1 MKSAFEAAQQYFD
14 EAATVLGL
22 SHSMRDLL
30 VTPEREIKVQVPI
43 RRDSGEIAT
52 FIGYRM
58 QHNSARGPMK
68 GGLRY
73 HHEVNADEVL
83 ALASLMTW
91 KTAVVDIPYGGA
103 KGGISVNTKD
113 LSRDELERLTRRFVD
128 EIHDLFGP
136 DKDIPAPDMGTN
148 AQTMA
153 WIMNQYEKFHGFAPG
168 CVTGKPVELYGAEGR
183 EEATGRGVGNLT
195 LACLRRFG
203 RIIETSTV
211 AIQGFGNVGT
221 FTASYLHQA
230 GGKVI
235 AISDVSGGILN
246 RSGID
251 IPAALEYVATNK
263 SLSGFPGGE
272 PISNADLLTLDVD
285 VLIPAALGNV
295 LTADNAELVQARLI
309 IEAANGPTTPEAD
322 AIFRRRE
329 IPVLPDILAN
339 AGGVTVSYFEWV
351 QNQQYFRWDLS
362 RVREELERSLTKAFH
377 RVSTIATEKRS
388 RCERPPGCWESNVSL
403 APQNWVGS
411 DSPMPQLFSWDPLF
425 ELLARNGHAD
435 WAESLRTLCNAAIS
449 PDSNGHLST
458 WRTAWEQ
465 LPECSSPRLLADRDA
480 VTLEGPLNP
489 ADQEQLRTLL
499 RTLHPWRKGPFRFFD
514 ILIDTEWRSCLK
526 WDRLAPRVDFR
537 GCRVLDVG
545 CGNGYYGWRHA
556 PRRCQ
561 ARDGAGSFSAVRDAV

>member
-377 RVSTIATEKRS
+377 RVSTIATDKKI
-388 RCERPPGCWESNVSL
+388 P
-403 APQNWVGS
+403 
-411 DSPMPQLFSWDPLF
+411 
-425 ELLARNGHAD
+425 
-435 WAESLRTLCNAAIS
+435 LRTAAWVLGIE
-449 PDSNGHLST
+449 
-458 WRTAWEQ
+458 RVA
-465 LPECSSPRLLADRDA
+465 RA
-480 VTLEGPLNP
+480 
-489 ADQEQLRTLL
+489 
-499 RTLHPWRKGPFRFFD
+499 
-514 ILIDTEWRSCLK
+514 TEL
-526 WDRLAPRVDFR
+526 
-537 GCRVLDVG
+537 GG
-545 CGNGYYGWRHA
+545 I
-556 PRRCQ
+556 
-561 ARDGAGSFSAVRDAV
+561 